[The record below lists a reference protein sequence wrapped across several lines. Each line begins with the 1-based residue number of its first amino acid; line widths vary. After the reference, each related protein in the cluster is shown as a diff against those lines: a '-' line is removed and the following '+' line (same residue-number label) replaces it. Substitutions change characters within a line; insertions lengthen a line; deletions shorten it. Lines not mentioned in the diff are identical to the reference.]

1 MKTRIISGILGIGI
15 LVLILFFYDTLFL
28 NFAVSCVCVMMVY
41 EIFCA
46 TKMFEKSF
54 LVFFVSALF
63 SFVLPFLKLENG
75 LDFRIFAICFYVA
88 FNVLFLLKK
97 NREFRVYDIF
107 FCCVFTIFLTL
118 FTSNI
123 IYIRFKFKPYGLY
136 YIILFFIISWVCD
149 IGAYFVGVIFGKTK
163 LAPNISPKKTV
174 EGFIGG
180 IVFSSVVVFIYSYI
194 YLNFNSF
201 KMQFNYLNLVIAT
214 ILGVIFATV
223 GDLSFSVFKRQRGIK
238 DFGNILKGH
247 GGMLDR
253 FDSWIFVSAIL
264 YPFIKSF
271 PILIF

>member
-1 MKTRIISGILGIGI
+1 MKTRIISGTLGIGI
-15 LVLILFFYDTLFL
+15 LVLILFFYETLFL
-28 NFAVSCVCVMMVY
+28 NFAVSCVCVMMIY

-63 SFVLPFLKLENG
+63 SFVLPFLKLEKG

-88 FNVLFLLKK
+88 FNILFLLKK

-118 FTSNI
+118 FTSNV
-123 IYIRFKFKPYGLY
+123 IYIRFKYKPYGLY

-180 IVFSSVVVFIYSYI
+180 IIFSFIVVFIYSLI
-194 YLNFNSF
+194 YLKYHDFN
-201 KMQFNYLNLVIAT
+201 MQLNYLNLT
-214 ILGVIFATV
+214 ILTVFGVIFAIV

-238 DFGNILKGH
+238 DFGNIIKGQ

-264 YPFIKSF
+264 YPLIKSF
-271 PILIF
+271 PILIY